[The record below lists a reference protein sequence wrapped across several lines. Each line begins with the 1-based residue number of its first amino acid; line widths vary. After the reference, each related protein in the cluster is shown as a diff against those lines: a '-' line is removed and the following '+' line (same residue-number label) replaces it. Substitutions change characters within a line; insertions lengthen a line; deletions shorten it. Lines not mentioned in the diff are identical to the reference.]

1 MSPTKVMAYG
11 FLAGF
16 GYMALFAAVCIFVAA
31 RLFSTDRVLTAKLR
45 WVRRRGVKV
54 EG

>member
-1 MSPTKVMAYG
+1 
-11 FLAGF
+11 
-16 GYMALFAAVCIFVAA
+16 MALFAAACIFVAA

-45 WVRRRGVKV
+45 WGRKRTAKA